1 MILKE
6 MTIQNFKGIKEPL
19 KIKFNPITLLF
30 GPNSSGKSSIIQA
43 INYAREIFI
52 SGGDAN
58 IDRQTKDNR
67 IENLGNYRNI
77 THNHD
82 LNQEIILE
90 FLLEY
95 DGMVYDENRGL
106 KNCLSHFTPKNTV
119 DTFLYRPNYL
129 SDDLKSQLNSIYLM
143 SGYEEFE
150 IKMLDY
156 LISSPKIS
164 YIINIINTIS
174 LKLYIGWN
182 TKTSMP
188 QIKKISSIANGSP
201 LYDISI
207 TFSENSN
214 FDTIIVSFYNH
225 PILSQSIINS
235 IKQMG
240 EEYIREEF
248 SYKKKQEWQKMEREL
263 QNNMIIELEKERETY
278 SDPDDWEI
286 QLEKAKNTID
296 KEADKHH
303 KEWEIK
309 LDTELNRYY
318 KERNA
323 IMDNLTNN
331 DILFNSRIFKHS
343 AMPLFDQLIRKHDEL
358 FKIYDIDY
366 PEIVFD
372 MYPKEY
378 DDSLLIMTGDD
389 YHAFNKNLIAAL
401 VLNPIKTLTD
411 IFEKLEHIGPLR
423 EIPPRNYQPVKYSES
438 FCWNKGLAAYD
449 VLLHPSTTEDFINEL
464 NKWLLDKDYLN
475 TGYYIELKR
484 YSLIDEQSLLWTI
497 INKNEEIGDIEKIK
511 EIIKDE
517 LIKDIKTQFKI
528 KDKRSDIELLLQDVG
543 TGISQILPI
552 VVGALWLKN
561 KFITIEQPE
570 LHIHPAM
577 QSEMGDLL
585 IRSARKNGGNN
596 NFFLV
601 ETHSEHLMLRIL
613 RRIRETTDEE
623 NDKQLYLSPDDVA
636 VYYIKSGENGV
647 NATHIAVNEDG
658 RFDSLW
664 PDGFFA
670 ERSKELF

>member
-106 KNCLSHFTPKNTV
+106 RNCLSYFTPKNTV
-119 DTFLYRPNYL
+119 DTSLWRPNYLSYL
-129 SDDLKSQLNSIYLM
+129 SDDLKSQLNSMYSM
-143 SGYEEFE
+143 YGYDKLDIE
-150 IKMLDY
+150 IIQSHLSISDIID
-156 LISSPKIS
+156 LIT
-164 YIINIINTIS
+164 TIS
-174 LKLYIGWN
+174 FKLYIGWN

-207 TFSENSN
+207 TGSENSN
-214 FDTIIVSFYNH
+214 FDKIIVSFYNH

-263 QNNMIIELEKERETY
+263 QNNMIIELEKEHETY
-278 SDPDDWEI
+278 SDPDDWKI

-296 KEADKHH
+296 KEADKHN
-303 KEWEIK
+303 KEWEVK

-343 AMPLFDQLIRKHDEL
+343 AMPLFDHLIRKHYEL
-358 FKIYDIDY
+358 FQIYDIDY

-378 DDSLLIMTGDD
+378 DDSLLHMTGDD
-389 YHAFNKNLIAAL
+389 YYVFNKNLIAAL
-401 VLNPIKTLTD
+401 VLNPIKTLRDT
-411 IFEKLEHIGPLR
+411 FKTLEHIGPLR

>member
-6 MTIQNFKGIKEPL
+6 MTIKNFKGIKEPL

-52 SGGDAN
+52 SGGDASP
-58 IDRQTKDNR
+58 DKQTKDNR
-67 IENLGNYRNI
+67 IENLGSYRNI
-77 THNHD
+77 TNNHD
-82 LNQEIILE
+82 VAKPITFE
-90 FLLEY
+90 FLLDYSEY
-95 DGMVYDENRGL
+95 PFLNFIPDNINTKLSSSYYLKDINNNFEEFIEKDSLSEIEYVSNKIHRIILKISIVWIQERRQPEIKTISVIVNDLPFYNVVTETSGNSDMLQILSFHNHPILPESIKVSLFYENENL
-106 KNCLSHFTPKNTV
+106 
-119 DTFLYRPNYL
+119 
-129 SDDLKSQLNSIYLM
+129 LNSIYRDGIDEIYSKGLNKKDEKKNI
-143 SGYEEFE
+143 EEYKKEFDLKWGKFLEESSE
-150 IKMLDY
+150 IRNNKDTNKILFSLEAKYRYNIRLFDELRYNWGEWELDNHFHQN
-156 LISSPKIS
+156 LISILVTAP
-164 YIINIINTIS
+164 
-174 LKLYIGWN
+174 
-182 TKTSMP
+182 
-188 QIKKISSIANGSP
+188 IKS
-201 LYDISI
+201 
-207 TFSENSN
+207 
-214 FDTIIVSFYNH
+214 V
-225 PILSQSIINS
+225 
-235 IKQMG
+235 
-240 EEYIREEF
+240 EY
-248 SYKKKQEWQKMEREL
+248 
-263 QNNMIIELEKERETY
+263 
-278 SDPDDWEI
+278 
-286 QLEKAKNTID
+286 
-296 KEADKHH
+296 
-303 KEWEIK
+303 
-309 LDTELNRYY
+309 
-318 KERNA
+318 
-323 IMDNLTNN
+323 
-331 DILFNSRIFKHS
+331 
-343 AMPLFDQLIRKHDEL
+343 
-358 FKIYDIDY
+358 
-366 PEIVFD
+366 
-372 MYPKEY
+372 
-378 DDSLLIMTGDD
+378 
-389 YHAFNKNLIAAL
+389 
-401 VLNPIKTLTD
+401 VLNENLA
-411 IFEKLEHIGPLR
+411 HIGPLR
-423 EIPPRNYQPVKYSES
+423 EIPPRNYQPIKYSES

-484 YSLIDEQSLLWTI
+484 YSLIDEQSLLWKI

-585 IRSARKNGGNN
+585 IRSVRKNGGNN